1 MVRSKKL
8 NENQQLAIQL
18 LASGRTGKAVAQE
31 LGIRNET
38 LSRWRNQPQFQ
49 TELNAF
55 VEDIR
60 ENARGRLLTLVD
72 RALEIIEQE
81 LMSDEPSS
89 QRTRTAFKVLQVV
102 GGGDSLS
109 LPQHKL
115 PTDVEEIEKQEKEQ
129 EFLQAVFEGI

>member
-1 MVRSKKL
+1 MVKSKKL

-18 LASGRTGKAVAQE
+18 LASGKAGKAVAQE
-31 LGIRNET
+31 LEIRNET

-49 TELNAF
+49 AELNAF

-60 ENARGRLLTLVD
+60 ENARGRLLSLVD

-81 LMSDEPSS
+81 LMSDELSS
-89 QRTRTAFKVLQVV
+89 QRTRTAFKVLQMV
-102 GGGDSLS
+102 GGDSLS

-115 PTDVEEIEKQEKEQ
+115 PTDVEEIEKQAKEQ
-129 EFLQAVFEGI
+129 EFLQEVFEGI